1 MVIKG
6 VLIIVTNLVYICDTT
21 LHMSELKR
29 DTVVVDIRV
38 TLNIVD
44 IMVIKGVGIIVANH
58 VDLGV
63 TIHMSVLSCR
73 FMDILV

>member
-1 MVIKG
+1 
-6 VLIIVTNLVYICDTT
+6 
-21 LHMSELKR
+21 MSELKR

-58 VDLGV
+58 VDQDMCV